1 MGRDRILPRRDETEK
16 CRTESRNVSRLVLVK
31 DAHRDKSRHLQSQKF
46 RLRDNFETEKIET
59 RRDET
64 AFLVS
69 AENSRREISRP
80 IPSPNPSLEVR
91 WLECKSFFT
100 SKVSKMIIC
109 KFNIL
114 VVKRRVKQ
122 GSQKQLL
129 ESFCLAYENG
139 QKKTQIRHPIFSKL
153 KYVGKLDFLD
163 SVRSGQKN
171 AQIPRPKLGKLHLTD
186 ILSIW
191 GLIAF

>member
-69 AENSRREISRP
+69 SRP
-80 IPSPNPSLEVR
+80 RNRDEKFLDPSLVPGH
-91 WLECKSFFT
+91 F
-100 SKVSKMIIC
+100 
-109 KFNIL
+109 
-114 VVKRRVKQ
+114 
-122 GSQKQLL
+122 
-129 ESFCLAYENG
+129 
-139 QKKTQIRHPIFSKL
+139 
-153 KYVGKLDFLD
+153 FLD
-163 SVRSGQKN
+163 VFKPVPDF
-171 AQIPRPKLGKLHLTD
+171 IED
-186 ILSIW
+186 
-191 GLIAF
+191 